1 MPNFIFIMLIVGGVL
16 SHGPALDTVM
26 INRQTRPLVYTLPED
41 FDYPC
46 IIGVPFKYHWLIGQE
61 VYFITLEGEVFGPWG
76 VVDYEAPEHAGQM
89 RNRRLI
95 ADLLCEDDEDNPNSL
110 VHEWGSIAIK
120 SLRR

>member
-1 MPNFIFIMLIVGGVL
+1 MPNFIFIILIVGGVL

-26 INRQTRPLVYTLPED
+26 INRQTKPVMYTLPEG

-89 RNRRLI
+89 RSRRLI
-95 ADLLCEDDEDNPNSL
+95 ADLLCEGDEDSPNPL

-120 SLRR
+120 SSRR